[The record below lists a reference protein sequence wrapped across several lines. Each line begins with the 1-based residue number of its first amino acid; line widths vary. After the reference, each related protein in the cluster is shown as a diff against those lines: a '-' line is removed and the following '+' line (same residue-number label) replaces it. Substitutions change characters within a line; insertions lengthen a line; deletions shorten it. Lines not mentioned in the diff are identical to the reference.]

1 MRKFAFA
8 DAGAISLVILPQ
20 RYLILL
26 ILNGLYFFV
35 YFHRVS
41 TAVLA
46 PYLIEAFSASA
57 TSLGAMSSAYFYPY
71 ALSQPMVGWLADRW
85 GAKKIITFSTL
96 ISFLGAFLFALA
108 ESLIWAAFARALIGC
123 GAAGVFVPA
132 LKILLPWFGAK
143 AFARMNT
150 ILLAVGNVGAIVAST
165 PYAWFIQQVGW
176 RNSFFFIAGLSLL
189 LFFLSWQFVRDAPE
203 AEIKPGKETINKEP
217 TGPPGFFNI
226 LKSPFYWLMAVLF
239 FAYGGP
245 FSTFQGLWGYPFLID
260 VFAFDKIKASYF
272 LMLIAWGVILGGPIL
287 GFLIDKK
294 FFRYKREL
302 LSSLIALQVL
312 NWAALVFIGPSLGY
326 FLLGLILF
334 LMGMFLAGTLSSVWS
349 IVREES
355 SPERLGTT
363 MGMLNPAPFLGIAV
377 FQPLTGYLMDRVG
390 QEGNTFSFSAY
401 QQAFALCLCSLIISL
416 IFSFILPRKRGKR

>member
-1 MRKFAFA
+1 MN
-8 DAGAISLVILPQ
+8 ILPP
-20 RYLILL
+20 RYLILI
-26 ILNGLYFFV
+26 ILNSIYFFV
-35 YFHRVS
+35 YFHRVA

-57 TSLGAMSSAYFYPY
+57 TNLGAMSSAYFYPY
-71 ALSQPMVGWLADRW
+71 ALSQPIVGFLADRW
-85 GAKKIITFSTL
+85 GAKRVITFSTL
-96 ISFLGAFLFALA
+96 ISFLGAFFFALA
-108 ESLIWAAFARALIGC
+108 ESLIWAALARALIGL

-150 ILLAVGNVGAIVAST
+150 ILLAVGNIGAIVAST

-176 RNSFFFIAGLSLL
+176 RNSFFFIAALSLF
-189 LFFLSWQFVRDAPE
+189 LFLLSWQFVKEAPE
-203 AEIKPGKETINKEP
+203 EENKWEMETVNVQHSRS
-217 TGPPGFFNI
+217 GGFFEI

-272 LMLIAWGVILGGPIL
+272 LMLIAWGVILGGPFL

-294 FFRYKREL
+294 FFRHKREL
-302 LSSLIALQVL
+302 LSLLITLQVL
-312 NWAALVFIGPSLGY
+312 NWVALVIIGPSLGY

-334 LMGMFLAGTLSSVWS
+334 FMGMFLAGTLSSIWS
-349 IVREES
+349 IVREAS
-355 SPERLGTT
+355 PPERLGMT

-390 QEGNTFSFSAY
+390 KEGSTFPFLAY
-401 QQAFALCLCSLIISL
+401 QNAFTLCLSSLIISL
-416 IFSFILPRKRGKR
+416 IFSFFLQRKKHQR

>member
-1 MRKFAFA
+1 M
-8 DAGAISLVILPQ
+8 VILPQ
-20 RYLILL
+20 RYLILI
-26 ILNGLYFFV
+26 ILNGLYFLV

-71 ALSQPMVGWLADRW
+71 ALSQPIVGFLADRW
-85 GAKKIITFSTL
+85 GSKKVITFSTL
-96 ISFLGAFLFALA
+96 ISFLGAFIFALA
-108 ESLIWAAFARALIGC
+108 ESLFWAAFARALIGC

-150 ILLAVGNVGAIVAST
+150 ILLAVGNIGAIAAST

-176 RNSFFFIAGLSLL
+176 RNSFFYIAGLSLF
-189 LFFLSWQFVRDAPE
+189 LFLLSWQFVKDAPE
-203 AEIKPGKETINKEP
+203 EESKSGIEKVNKQQSRP
-217 TGPPGFFNI
+217 AGFIEI
-226 LKSPFYWLMAVLF
+226 LKSPFYWVMAVLF
-239 FAYGGP
+239 FTYGGP

-272 LMLIAWGVILGGPIL
+272 LMVIAWGVILGGPFL

-294 FFRYKREL
+294 FYRHKREL
-302 LSSLIALQVL
+302 LSFLIALQVL
-312 NWAALVFIGPSLGY
+312 NWTVLVFIGPSLGH

-334 LMGMFLAGTLSSVWS
+334 FMGMFLAGTLSSIWS

-355 SPERLGTT
+355 PPAKLGTT
-363 MGMLNPAPFLGIAV
+363 MGLLNPAPFLGIAV

-390 QEGNTFSFSAY
+390 KEGSTFSFYTY
-401 QQAFALCLCSLIISL
+401 QQAFTLCLFSLIISL
-416 IFSFILPRKRGKR
+416 IISFFLQRKKPN

>member
-1 MRKFAFA
+1 
-8 DAGAISLVILPQ
+8 
-20 RYLILL
+20 
-26 ILNGLYFFV
+26 
-35 YFHRVS
+35 
-41 TAVLA
+41 
-46 PYLIEAFSASA
+46 
-57 TSLGAMSSAYFYPY
+57 
-71 ALSQPMVGWLADRW
+71 
-85 GAKKIITFSTL
+85 
-96 ISFLGAFLFALA
+96 
-108 ESLIWAAFARALIGC
+108 
-123 GAAGVFVPA
+123 
-132 LKILLPWFGAK
+132 
-143 AFARMNT
+143 
-150 ILLAVGNVGAIVAST
+150 
-165 PYAWFIQQVGW
+165 
-176 RNSFFFIAGLSLL
+176 
-189 LFFLSWQFVRDAPE
+189 
-203 AEIKPGKETINKEP
+203 
-217 TGPPGFFNI
+217 
-226 LKSPFYWLMAVLF
+226 
-239 FAYGGP
+239 
-245 FSTFQGLWGYPFLID
+245 LID

>member
-1 MRKFAFA
+1 MA
-8 DAGAISLVILPQ
+8 ILPQ
-20 RYLILL
+20 RYLILI
-26 ILNGLYFFV
+26 ILNSIYFFV

-46 PYLIEAFSASA
+46 PYLIETFSASA
-57 TSLGAMSSAYFYPY
+57 ASLGAMSSAYFYPY
-71 ALSQPMVGWLADRW
+71 ALSQPIVGFLADRW
-85 GAKKIITFSTL
+85 GAKKVISYSTL

-108 ESLIWAAFARALIGC
+108 ESLIWAAFARALIGF

-150 ILLAVGNVGAIVAST
+150 ILLAVGNIGAIVAST
-165 PYAWFIQQVGW
+165 PYAWFIQLVGW
-176 RNSFFFIAGLSLL
+176 RNSFFFIAGLSLF
-189 LFFLSWQFVRDAPE
+189 LFFFSWQFVKDVPE
-203 AEIKPGKETINKEP
+203 EVEIRHGKEKVNVNKEQIRL
-217 TGPPGFFNI
+217 PGFFAI
-226 LKSPFYWLMAVLF
+226 LKSPFYWLMAALF

-272 LMLIAWGVILGGPIL
+272 LMLIAWGVILGGPFL

-294 FFRYKREL
+294 FFRYKREF
-302 LSSLIALQVL
+302 LSFLIALQVF
-312 NWAALVFIGPSLGY
+312 NWSALIFIGSSLGH

-355 SPERLGTT
+355 PPAKLGTT
-363 MGMLNPAPFLGIAV
+363 MGLLNPAPFLGIAV
-377 FQPLTGYLMDRVG
+377 FQPLTGYLMDQVG
-390 QEGNTFSFSAY
+390 KRGATFPFQAY
-401 QQAFALCLCSLIISL
+401 QHAFIFCLFSLITSL
-416 IFSFILPRKRGKR
+416 IFSLFLLRKRTKQ